1 MNAVVRHLPDFS
13 PKKPKK
19 VTDALFRAL
28 PADGAPVAPAE
39 PEPAGPDIEAITRE
53 AEARGRAAGEAA
65 AREIAAR
72 DAAEAER
79 RFAEHLAAARAEW
92 AEQQAERMAGALT
105 AGVAELE
112 ARLSAAMVPIL
123 LPFLRVEVA
132 RQALDELAA
141 LMGPMLAREDRPV
154 LKISGP
160 ADLLER
166 LKARLG
172 DPPAC
177 VFEVSELADVRVIAG
192 ETVLETQIRAWVDRL
207 GQSEA

>member
-1 MNAVVRHLPDFS
+1 MHAVVRHLPDFS

-19 VTDALFRAL
+19 VTDTFFRAVTPEGEAL
-28 PADGAPVAPAE
+28 PPKP
-39 PEPAGPDIEAITRE
+39 PEPAIDIAEITRE

-65 AREIAAR
+65 ARAVAAQEAQ
-72 DAAEAER
+72 AAEAQ
-79 RFAEHLAAARAEW
+79 FAERLAAARAEW
-92 AEQQAERMAGALT
+92 TETEGARLAQALT
-105 AGVAELE
+105 EGIAQMES
-112 ARLSAAMVPIL
+112 RLSAAIAPIL
-123 LPFLRVEVA
+123 LPFLRVEIA
-132 RQALDELAA
+132 RQALDDLAA

-177 VFEVSELADVRVIAG
+177 VFEAGAGVDVCVVAG
-192 ETVLETQIRAWVDRL
+192 ETVLETQISAWAERL
-207 GQSEA
+207 AQSEA

>member
-1 MNAVVRHLPDFS
+1 MNAIVRHLPDFS

-19 VTDALFRAL
+19 VTDTFFRAVT
-28 PADGAPVAPAE
+28 PEGEAAPPKPAE
-39 PEPAGPDIEAITRE
+39 PELDIAEITRA

-65 AREIAAR
+65 ARAVAQQEAE
-72 DAAEAER
+72 AAEQRYAER
-79 RFAEHLAAARAEW
+79 LAAARAEW
-92 AEQQAERMAGALT
+92 SEAEAERLAIALAEGLAQMETRLAGAI
-105 AGVAELE
+105 A
-112 ARLSAAMVPIL
+112 PIL
-123 LPFLRVEVA
+123 LPFLRVEIA
-132 RQALDELAA
+132 RQALDDLAA

-154 LKISGP
+154 LKIAGP

-177 VFEVSELADVRVIAG
+177 VFEAGPGVDVCVVAG
-192 ETVLETQIRAWVDRL
+192 ETVLETQIKAWAERL